1 MAMWRRPWRVLAL
14 GASVI
19 VTVGLM
25 ALPVPADP
33 PAASAPG
40 SSRPADYVVVF
51 WYARSDPL
59 TSMRHQ
65 TYDVRQGQYTPAVRQ
80 WVDSVATKYPAYA
93 AYVREVRID
102 PQSSAR
108 EKKQL
113 ATVILQE
120 YVEKGG
126 SNGGYGVRDAGGLY
140 GGADVRRMLS
150 SGEIVARPGPRPEP
164 GAGAYLRGYG
174 FLAAP
179 GANRP
184 PAFLLSPSPATPA
197 PMPFP
202 YPYVR
207 PRP

>member
-1 MAMWRRPWRVLAL
+1 MPRRPVQVLGL
-14 GASVI
+14 GVI
-19 VTVGLM
+19 VSAGLIVGP
-25 ALPVPADP
+25 APADP
-33 PAASAPG
+33 PAAAVAPPVP
-40 SSRPADYVVVF
+40 PADYVVVF

-59 TSMRHQ
+59 TSLRHQ

-80 WVDSVATKYPAYA
+80 WVETLATKYPAYA
-93 AYVREVRID
+93 AYVREIRID
-102 PQSSAR
+102 PQSSAS

-120 YVEKGG
+120 YVDKGG
-126 SNGGYGVRDAGGLY
+126 PNGGYGVRDAGGLY
-140 GGADVRRMLS
+140 GGADVRHMLR
-150 SGEIVARPGPRPEP
+150 SGAVVARPGPVPEP

-184 PAFLLSPSPATPA
+184 PAFLQSPSPATPA

-207 PRP
+207 PHP

>member
-1 MAMWRRPWRVLAL
+1 MPLKPWRVLAL
-14 GASVI
+14 GTTVI
-19 VTVGLM
+19 VIVGLM
-25 ALPVPADP
+25 APPAPADP
-33 PAASAPG
+33 PGASAPAA
-40 SSRPADYVVVF
+40 SPPDFMVVF

-65 TYDVRQGQYTPAVRQ
+65 TYDVRKGQYTPAVRQ
-80 WVDSVATKYPAYA
+80 WVETLATKYPAYA
-93 AYVREVRID
+93 AYVKEVRVD
-102 PQSSAR
+102 PKSSDR
-108 EKKQL
+108 ERKQL
-113 ATVILQE
+113 ATLILQE

-126 SNGGYGVRDAGGLY
+126 PNGGYGVRDAGGIY
-140 GGADVRRMLS
+140 GGADVRRMLR
-150 SGEIVARPGPRPEP
+150 SGEIVAHPGPESQP